1 MLHEIMLGI
10 HVIGLIVCFFTV
22 YMIGR
27 SNTREKANYMVV
39 TIACN
44 IISLVGYILELMAT
58 TEEAMITSVKV
69 QYLGKCF
76 IGTFLL
82 FTFVRYYKWK
92 FPKFLMKIFWLIDMS
107 MYFVILTLEKH
118 MCYYTNIDVLL
129 IKGKKFLIVGKSPL
143 YVIFMAYML
152 GTLLLF
158 SYLCHKYWKTAQGRE
173 KNILGRLSVASIVA
187 DIAIIF
193 SISDFAY
200 PYDLVPLIITV
211 FTVVIGMLIYKYGLF
226 TTMDIAKENLIVN
239 VEEGVIVRDMEGK
252 FQYAN
257 PKAYDIIP
265 ELVNVNNAT
274 IEKRLDEIVGNRDGD
289 TVEFNNRIYKIKDR
303 TLYDEK
309 SVAGQIIT
317 FFDIT
322 DLHENNKK
330 MEQLK
335 IEADNANQAKSN
347 FLANMSHE
355 IRTPIN
361 AVLGMDEMIL
371 REATEENIIEYA
383 TSIKRAGE
391 TLLSLVSD
399 ILDFS
404 KIESG
409 KMTLINEPYNVPDL
423 INDMINAFSLRMR
436 QKGLSFITEI
446 DSNIPKVLVGD
457 EIRIKQIA
465 LNILSNAFKYTKEG
479 YVKLKISSIIEN
491 DKCKLLFSIED
502 TGSGIKKEALER
514 LFETFERID
523 EKKNRHIEGS
533 GLGLNITKNLL
544 KMMGS
549 DINVKSVYGR
559 GSIFSFELCQ
569 DIIDK
574 TPIGE
579 ISSEVVKTGV
589 HEKNTEE
596 FIAPKGRVLVVDDNM
611 VNLTV
616 MKGLLKKTQIKVDLA
631 LSGAEALRLTKLNKY
646 HLIFMDHLMPELD
659 GIETFVKMKEMEENL
674 NIDTPCI
681 VLTANAISGAKEQY
695 MEAGFAEY
703 MTKPIDIT
711 LLDTNLIKYLPKDLI
726 EQK

>member
-1 MLHEIMLGI
+1 M
-10 HVIGLIVCFFTV
+10 
-22 YMIGR
+22 
-27 SNTREKANYMVV
+27 K
-39 TIACN
+39 N
-44 IISLVGYILELMAT
+44 INDIYEENKKELNM
-58 TEEAMITSVKV
+58 
-69 QYLGKCF
+69 
-76 IGTFLL
+76 
-82 FTFVRYYKWK
+82 R
-92 FPKFLMKIFWLIDMS
+92 LIDM
-107 MYFVILTLEKH
+107 YKEEINKIKERT
-118 MCYYTNIDVLL
+118 LL

-257 PKAYDIIP
+257 PKAYDLIP
-265 ELVNVNNAT
+265 ELVNVNKAT

-303 TLYDEK
+303 TLYDDK
-309 SVAGQIIT
+309 SVAGQMIT

-423 INDMINAFSLRMR
+423 INDMINTFSLRMR

-491 DKCKLLFSIED
+491 DKCKLLFSVED

-659 GIETFVKMKEMEENL
+659 GIETFAKMKEMKENL

>member
-10 HVIGLIVCFFTV
+10 HVIGLVVCFFTV

-44 IISLVGYILELMAT
+44 IISLVGYILELMAA

-76 IGTFLL
+76 VGTFLL

-92 FPKFLMKIFWLIDMS
+92 FPKLLMKIFWLIDMT

-118 MCYYTNIDVLL
+118 MCYYTTIDVLL

-257 PKAYDIIP
+257 PKAYELIP
-265 ELVNVNNAT
+265 ELVNVNKAT

-303 TLYDEK
+303 TLYDDK
-309 SVAGQIIT
+309 SVAGQMIT

-446 DSNIPKVLVGD
+446 DSNIPKILVGD

-491 DKCKLLFSIED
+491 DKCKLLFSVED

-659 GIETFVKMKEMEENL
+659 GIETFARMKEMEENL

-711 LLDTNLIKYLPKDLI
+711 LLDTNLIKYLPKELI

>member
-1 MLHEIMLGI
+1 
-10 HVIGLIVCFFTV
+10 
-22 YMIGR
+22 
-27 SNTREKANYMVV
+27 
-39 TIACN
+39 
-44 IISLVGYILELMAT
+44 
-58 TEEAMITSVKV
+58 
-69 QYLGKCF
+69 
-76 IGTFLL
+76 
-82 FTFVRYYKWK
+82 
-92 FPKFLMKIFWLIDMS
+92 MKIFWLIDMT

-118 MCYYTNIDVLL
+118 MCYYTTIDVLL
-129 IKGKKFLIVGKSPL
+129 IKGKNFLIVGKSPL

-257 PKAYDIIP
+257 PKAYDLIP
-265 ELVNVNNAT
+265 ELVNVNKAT

-309 SVAGQIIT
+309 SVAGQMIT

-491 DKCKLLFSIED
+491 DKCKLLFSVED

-589 HEKNTEE
+589 YEKNTEE

-631 LSGAEALRLTKLNKY
+631 LSGAEALRLTRFNKY

-659 GIETFVKMKEMEENL
+659 GIETFARMKEMEENL

>member
-1 MLHEIMLGI
+1 
-10 HVIGLIVCFFTV
+10 
-22 YMIGR
+22 
-27 SNTREKANYMVV
+27 
-39 TIACN
+39 
-44 IISLVGYILELMAT
+44 
-58 TEEAMITSVKV
+58 
-69 QYLGKCF
+69 
-76 IGTFLL
+76 
-82 FTFVRYYKWK
+82 
-92 FPKFLMKIFWLIDMS
+92 
-107 MYFVILTLEKH
+107 
-118 MCYYTNIDVLL
+118 MCYYTTIDVLL
-129 IKGKKFLIVGKSPL
+129 IKGKNFLIVGKSPL

-257 PKAYDIIP
+257 PKAYDLIP
-265 ELVNVNNAT
+265 ELVNVNKAT

-423 INDMINAFSLRMR
+423 INDMINVF
-436 QKGLSFITEI
+436 
-446 DSNIPKVLVGD
+446 
-457 EIRIKQIA
+457 
-465 LNILSNAFKYTKEG
+465 
-479 YVKLKISSIIEN
+479 
-491 DKCKLLFSIED
+491 
-502 TGSGIKKEALER
+502 
-514 LFETFERID
+514 
-523 EKKNRHIEGS
+523 
-533 GLGLNITKNLL
+533 
-544 KMMGS
+544 
-549 DINVKSVYGR
+549 
-559 GSIFSFELCQ
+559 
-569 DIIDK
+569 
-574 TPIGE
+574 
-579 ISSEVVKTGV
+579 
-589 HEKNTEE
+589 
-596 FIAPKGRVLVVDDNM
+596 
-611 VNLTV
+611 
-616 MKGLLKKTQIKVDLA
+616 
-631 LSGAEALRLTKLNKY
+631 
-646 HLIFMDHLMPELD
+646 
-659 GIETFVKMKEMEENL
+659 
-674 NIDTPCI
+674 
-681 VLTANAISGAKEQY
+681 
-695 MEAGFAEY
+695 
-703 MTKPIDIT
+703 
-711 LLDTNLIKYLPKDLI
+711 
-726 EQK
+726 

>member
-10 HVIGLIVCFFTV
+10 HVIGLVVCFFTV

-76 IGTFLL
+76 VGTFLL

-92 FPKFLMKIFWLIDMS
+92 FPKLLMKIFWLIDMT

-118 MCYYTNIDVLL
+118 MCYYTTIDVLL

-257 PKAYDIIP
+257 PKAYDLIP
-265 ELVNVNNAT
+265 ELVNVNKAT

-309 SVAGQIIT
+309 SVAGQMIT

-446 DSNIPKVLVGD
+446 DSNIPKILVGD

-491 DKCKLLFSIED
+491 DKCKLLFSVED

-579 ISSEVVKTGV
+579 ISSEVVKTGA

-631 LSGAEALRLTKLNKY
+631 LSGAEALRLTRFNKY

-659 GIETFVKMKEMEENL
+659 GIETFAKMKEMKENL

-726 EQK
+726 EQQ

>member
-1 MLHEIMLGI
+1 
-10 HVIGLIVCFFTV
+10 
-22 YMIGR
+22 
-27 SNTREKANYMVV
+27 
-39 TIACN
+39 
-44 IISLVGYILELMAT
+44 
-58 TEEAMITSVKV
+58 
-69 QYLGKCF
+69 
-76 IGTFLL
+76 
-82 FTFVRYYKWK
+82 
-92 FPKFLMKIFWLIDMS
+92 MKIFWLIDMT

-118 MCYYTNIDVLL
+118 MCYYTTIDVLL
-129 IKGKKFLIVGKSPL
+129 IKGKNFLIVGKSPL

-257 PKAYDIIP
+257 PKAYDLIP
-265 ELVNVNNAT
+265 ELVNVNKAT

-330 MEQLK
+330 MEQLR

-491 DKCKLLFSIED
+491 DKCKLLFSVED

-559 GSIFSFELCQ
+559 GSIFNFELCQ

-589 HEKNTEE
+589 YEKNTEE

-659 GIETFVKMKEMEENL
+659 GIETFARMKEMEENL

-711 LLDTNLIKYLPKDLI
+711 LLDTNLIKYLPKDII

>member
-257 PKAYDIIP
+257 PKAYDLIP
-265 ELVNVNNAT
+265 ELVNVNKAT

>member
-1 MLHEIMLGI
+1 
-10 HVIGLIVCFFTV
+10 
-22 YMIGR
+22 
-27 SNTREKANYMVV
+27 
-39 TIACN
+39 
-44 IISLVGYILELMAT
+44 
-58 TEEAMITSVKV
+58 
-69 QYLGKCF
+69 
-76 IGTFLL
+76 
-82 FTFVRYYKWK
+82 
-92 FPKFLMKIFWLIDMS
+92 MKIFWLIDMT

-118 MCYYTNIDVLL
+118 MYYYTTIDVLL

-257 PKAYDIIP
+257 PKAYDLIP
-265 ELVNVNNAT
+265 ELVNVNKAT

-383 TSIKRAGE
+383 TSIKRVGE

-423 INDMINAFSLRMR
+423 INDMINVFSLRMR

-631 LSGAEALRLTKLNKY
+631 LSGAEALRLTRFNKY

-659 GIETFVKMKEMEENL
+659 GIETFARMKEMEENL

-711 LLDTNLIKYLPKDLI
+711 LLDTNLIKYLPKDII

>member
-10 HVIGLIVCFFTV
+10 HVIGLVVCFFTV

-107 MYFVILTLEKH
+107 IYFVILTLEKH
-118 MCYYTNIDVLL
+118 MCYYTTIDVIL

-257 PKAYDIIP
+257 PKAYDLIP
-265 ELVNVNNAT
+265 ELVNVNKAT

-309 SVAGQIIT
+309 SVAGQMIT

-589 HEKNTEE
+589 YEKNTEE

-659 GIETFVKMKEMEENL
+659 GIETFARMKEMEENL

>member
-1 MLHEIMLGI
+1 MGI

-76 IGTFLL
+76 IETFLL

-118 MCYYTNIDVLL
+118 MCYYTTIDVLL

-257 PKAYDIIP
+257 PKAYDLIP
-265 ELVNVNNAT
+265 ELVNVNKAT

-423 INDMINAFSLRMR
+423 INDMINVFSLRMR

-589 HEKNTEE
+589 YEKNTEE

-659 GIETFVKMKEMEENL
+659 GIETFARMKEMEENL

-711 LLDTNLIKYLPKDLI
+711 LLDTNLIKYLPKDII

>member
-1 MLHEIMLGI
+1 
-10 HVIGLIVCFFTV
+10 
-22 YMIGR
+22 
-27 SNTREKANYMVV
+27 
-39 TIACN
+39 
-44 IISLVGYILELMAT
+44 
-58 TEEAMITSVKV
+58 
-69 QYLGKCF
+69 
-76 IGTFLL
+76 
-82 FTFVRYYKWK
+82 
-92 FPKFLMKIFWLIDMS
+92 
-107 MYFVILTLEKH
+107 
-118 MCYYTNIDVLL
+118 
-129 IKGKKFLIVGKSPL
+129 
-143 YVIFMAYML
+143 
-152 GTLLLF
+152 
-158 SYLCHKYWKTAQGRE
+158 
-173 KNILGRLSVASIVA
+173 
-187 DIAIIF
+187 
-193 SISDFAY
+193 
-200 PYDLVPLIITV
+200 
-211 FTVVIGMLIYKYGLF
+211 
-226 TTMDIAKENLIVN
+226 
-239 VEEGVIVRDMEGK
+239 
-252 FQYAN
+252 
-257 PKAYDIIP
+257 
-265 ELVNVNNAT
+265 
-274 IEKRLDEIVGNRDGD
+274 
-289 TVEFNNRIYKIKDR
+289 
-303 TLYDEK
+303 
-309 SVAGQIIT
+309 
-317 FFDIT
+317 
-322 DLHENNKK
+322 
-330 MEQLK
+330 
-335 IEADNANQAKSN
+335 
-347 FLANMSHE
+347 
-355 IRTPIN
+355 
-361 AVLGMDEMIL
+361 
-371 REATEENIIEYA
+371 
-383 TSIKRAGE
+383 
-391 TLLSLVSD
+391 
-399 ILDFS
+399 
-404 KIESG
+404 
-409 KMTLINEPYNVPDL
+409 
-423 INDMINAFSLRMR
+423 MR

-589 HEKNTEE
+589 YEKNTEE

-659 GIETFVKMKEMEENL
+659 GIETFARMKEMEENL

>member
-1 MLHEIMLGI
+1 
-10 HVIGLIVCFFTV
+10 
-22 YMIGR
+22 
-27 SNTREKANYMVV
+27 
-39 TIACN
+39 
-44 IISLVGYILELMAT
+44 
-58 TEEAMITSVKV
+58 
-69 QYLGKCF
+69 
-76 IGTFLL
+76 
-82 FTFVRYYKWK
+82 
-92 FPKFLMKIFWLIDMS
+92 MKIFWLIDMT

-118 MCYYTNIDVLL
+118 MCYYTTIDVLL

-257 PKAYDIIP
+257 PKAYDLIP
-265 ELVNVNNAT
+265 ELVNVNKAT

-423 INDMINAFSLRMR
+423 INDMINVFSLRMR

-491 DKCKLLFSIED
+491 DKCKLLFSVED

-659 GIETFVKMKEMEENL
+659 GIETFARMKEMEENL

>member
-1 MLHEIMLGI
+1 
-10 HVIGLIVCFFTV
+10 
-22 YMIGR
+22 
-27 SNTREKANYMVV
+27 
-39 TIACN
+39 
-44 IISLVGYILELMAT
+44 
-58 TEEAMITSVKV
+58 
-69 QYLGKCF
+69 
-76 IGTFLL
+76 
-82 FTFVRYYKWK
+82 
-92 FPKFLMKIFWLIDMS
+92 MKIFWLIDMT

-118 MCYYTNIDVLL
+118 MYYYTTIDVLL

-143 YVIFMAYML
+143 YVIFMVYML

-257 PKAYDIIP
+257 PKAYDLIP
-265 ELVNVNNAT
+265 ELVNVNKAT

-309 SVAGQIIT
+309 SVAGQMIT

-631 LSGAEALRLTKLNKY
+631 LSGAEALRLTRFNKY

>member
-1 MLHEIMLGI
+1 MGI

-107 MYFVILTLEKH
+107 IYFVILTLEKH
-118 MCYYTNIDVLL
+118 MCYYTTIDVIL

-143 YVIFMAYML
+143 YVIFMVYML

-257 PKAYDIIP
+257 PKAYDLIP
-265 ELVNVNNAT
+265 ELVNVNKAT

-309 SVAGQIIT
+309 SVAGQMIT

-491 DKCKLLFSIED
+491 DKCKLLFSVED

-589 HEKNTEE
+589 YEKNTEE

-659 GIETFVKMKEMEENL
+659 GIETFARMKEMEENL